1 MSLLLRRVWGL
12 WQTAWWNVIHVI
24 HKTKI
29 SITPSLS
36 LLKKI
41 GEWNELKLP
50 IENQATYSLVSFWKI
65 LFVLTQHRHHLNHS
79 NCSLWVVSGDMLGC
93 RCLCGRKVEKF
104 AWHPPFQLGP
114 LSLSVSDLHWHS
126 SCKPIPGLLLGG
138 LGRTPSSRP
147 CRVPPSSSRAF
158 KILLGFLSEHFLL
171 TAHLQLW
178 RI

>member
-50 IENQATYSLVSFWKI
+50 IENQATYRLVSFWKI
-65 LFVLTQHRHHLNHS
+65 LFVLTQHRNHLNHS
-79 NCSLWVVSGDMLGC
+79 NGSLWVVSGDTLGC
-93 RCLCGRKVEKF
+93 RCLCCRKVEKF
-104 AWHPPFQLGP
+104 AWHPPFQLALP
-114 LSLSVSDLHWHS
+114 LSLCLTFTDVQAASPSLA
-126 SCKPIPGLLLGG
+126 SCWKNWVKPCIVDPVMFQP
-138 LGRTPSSRP
+138 RPSGP
-147 CRVPPSSSRAF
+147 LKYFWAF
-158 KILLGFLSEHFLL
+158 SLSISF
-171 TAHLQLW
+171 
-178 RI
+178 